1 MSTWVCVSALFVSQ
15 TYSIF
20 NSSSHHLEGLF
31 LFMVQVPIGDYIIPL
46 GEADIMRR
54 GGDITVVGWGSQLRV
69 LENVG
74 AGEAHVVHVFC

>member
-1 MSTWVCVSALFVSQ
+1 M
-15 TYSIF
+15 
-20 NSSSHHLEGLF
+20 
-31 LFMVQVPIGDYIIPL
+31 IPL

-74 AGEAHVVHVFC
+74 VGEAHVFYVFS